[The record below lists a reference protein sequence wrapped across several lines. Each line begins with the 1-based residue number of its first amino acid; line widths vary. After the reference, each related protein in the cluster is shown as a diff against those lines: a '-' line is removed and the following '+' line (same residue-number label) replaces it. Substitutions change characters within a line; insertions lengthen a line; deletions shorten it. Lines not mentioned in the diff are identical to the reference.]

1 MRVSRG
7 DPSQDCAD
15 RAHVAPCPL
24 LRVCF
29 SLQQDEPLPGM
40 DSIVSPWRRPHIMPG
55 AISDIDYIKSDVIQ
69 IMLEPPPFSST
80 TVVDNHGSVYAP
92 AGGAGGRGGC
102 SSLDGP
108 HCMRIKEQ
116 YAELSDEELAGIEE
130 CVASRALFE
139 TACGHACSA
148 RAALV
153 VQLLDDEPS
162 AGAAC
167 KPCVHLIACHRTRAQ
182 DARRNDGR
190 A

>member
-1 MRVSRG
+1 VCGQAEAIRRKTALTARMSLLALC
-7 DPSQDCAD
+7 CAC
-15 RAHVAPCPL
+15 V
-24 LRVCF
+24 F

-139 TACGHACSA
+139 TACGHACFPC
-148 RAALV
+148 
-153 VQLLDDEPS
+153 PS
-162 AGAAC
+162 
-167 KPCVHLIACHRTRAQ
+167 KPSSFNCWMMS
-182 DARRNDGR
+182 
-190 A
+190 